1 MTNPIQVELF
11 PELGIG
17 NVVETIEPPECRG
30 RVQFRA
36 SQWPARFYHLDC
48 PLTLKPGSAV
58 VVVGMEGITL
68 LVIPD
73 GYLSDTQL
81 RSLRPF
87 ERTWQ
92 DIRSA

>member
-1 MTNPIQVELF
+1 MANPIQVELF
-11 PELGIG
+11 PEPCIG

-30 RVQFRA
+30 RVRFRA
-36 SQWPARFYHLDC
+36 TQWPARFYYLDC

-73 GYLSDTQL
+73 GYLSDAQL
-81 RSLRPF
+81 RNLRPSQ
-87 ERTWQ
+87 RTWQ